1 LRQFKKAN
9 KSAGRKVITMPNK
22 QHPAIIAIVLLVG
35 LPIAIWLVVLLVGVI
50 SSIGEWFGYS
60 VTQ

>member
-1 LRQFKKAN
+1 
-9 KSAGRKVITMPNK
+9 MPNK
-22 QHPAIIAIVLLVG
+22 QHPILVTMALLLG
-35 LPIAIWLVVLLVGVI
+35 TPIAICLLVLLVGVI

>member
-1 LRQFKKAN
+1 
-9 KSAGRKVITMPNK
+9 MPNK
-22 QHPAIIAIVLLVG
+22 HHPALIAMLLLVG
-35 LPIAIWLVVLLVGVI
+35 LPIAICLLVLLVGAI